1 MNTLTLNA
9 DQIKKLEAALLEM
22 PGKFGLPI
30 IQLLQLFA
38 QENLKAPEQ
47 ENLPPE

>member
-1 MNTLTLNA
+1 MNTLTLDA
-9 DQIKKLEAALLEM
+9 EQIKKLEAALLEM

-38 QENLKAPEQ
+38 QENSRAPDVVES
-47 ENLPPE
+47 